1 MPLKPQKRKG
11 ISTRKKQKIRKGI
24 GRKPAKKRTSQ
35 PQVKRTLV
43 YVSYYRLMRKRG
55 RAVTWAEVMR
65 LPYRDVRV
73 AVKRLK
79 KLDQAESRRKAANP
93 KQRVK
98 SGKTRKRIPDKKRKR
113 TVIHLKKKKKRSAD
127 VPVQQFTY
135 VPTWTPTDNVST
147 PVWQNSTST
156 DNVSTPVW
164 QNSTSTDNVST
175 PVWQSSTTTDDAS
188 TPVWQSSTSTDNVS
202 TPVWQ
207 NSTTS
212 LSSPVWED
220 VNVPAPLSYEIKSTS
235 TETEKINE
243 IFVEDISSAF
253 DPGLWNM
260 VVDELPDN
268 YQIPDPVFSESL
280 AKAQEVVIQPDQWE
294 GDVSSNVEVNQSVE
308 QGQEENA
315 GSGDWDASDS
325 DVRQRD

>member
-175 PVWQSSTTTDDAS
+175 PVWQ
-188 TPVWQSSTSTDNVS
+188 
-202 TPVWQ
+202 